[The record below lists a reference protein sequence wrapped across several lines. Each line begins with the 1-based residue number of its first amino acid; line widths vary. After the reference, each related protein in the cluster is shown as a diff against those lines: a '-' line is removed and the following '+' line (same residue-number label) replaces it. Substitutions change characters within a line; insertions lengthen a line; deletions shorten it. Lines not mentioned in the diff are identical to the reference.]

1 MSASTMVMHGF
12 KQAILAELAK
22 WLGDEF
28 SDSLETEEVA
38 TFIAQSAIDAVR
50 LAKHKYDLRTRGPEQ
65 NEEKT
70 P

>member
-38 TFIAQSAIDAVR
+38 AFFAQSAIDSVR
-50 LAKHKYDLRTRGPEQ
+50 FAKNKYDMRTREES
-65 NEEKT
+65 EEKT
-70 P
+70 I

>member
-28 SDSLETEEVA
+28 SVSLETEEVA
-38 TFIAQSAIDAVR
+38 ALFAQSAIDSVR
-50 LAKHKYDLRTRGPEQ
+50 FAKNKYDMRTREES
-65 NEEKT
+65 EEKT
-70 P
+70 I